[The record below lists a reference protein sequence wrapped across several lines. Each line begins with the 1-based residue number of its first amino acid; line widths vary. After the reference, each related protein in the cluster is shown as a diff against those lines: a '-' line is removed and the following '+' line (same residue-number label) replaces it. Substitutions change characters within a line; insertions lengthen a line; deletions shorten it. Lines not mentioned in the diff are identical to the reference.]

1 MSHGL
6 WFDDAHGTSW
16 FLPWHRE
23 YLYRVE
29 KLLIDKWLEIRG
41 NPSILKSLGWPAKDN
56 GVIYSNEW
64 YNDGLISYIR
74 NPENICLRMPYW
86 HWPKDE
92 GRSPYDDL
100 ETGVPMAPFDSNT
113 FGGSGSG
120 NAGGCVEDGFFS
132 NQNSATTKPYVLG
145 DWGSA
150 SNPSDMRVNSNNR
163 CLRRGF
169 NLNTNT
175 TFLDATTLQN
185 LINTCSGSTLG
196 GLG

>member
-1 MSHGL
+1 MCQRPELHLISRGTSRYGELLAFMASWAALKRDGIPSGQNYGYEDNTLMQNLMSHGL

-120 NAGGCVEDGFFS
+120 NAGVVQDGFFS
-132 NQNSATTKPYVLG
+132 NQIQLLL
-145 DWGSA
+145 
-150 SNPSDMRVNSNNR
+150 NR
-163 CLRRGF
+163 MF
-169 NLNTNT
+169 
-175 TFLDATTLQN
+175 
-185 LINTCSGSTLG
+185 
-196 GLG
+196 